1 MAELKEEYTDVKN
14 VKHKVEHV
22 ISKNVK
28 IKKGLA
34 VRSKADC
41 GVHLRFHDLVKCER
55 MMRFDC
61 DIRSTISRA
70 RKQH

>member
-28 IKKGLA
+28 DNKEQIA
-34 VRSKADC
+34 KALCD
-41 GVHLRFHDLVKCER
+41 VLVKQK
-55 MMRFDC
+55 RF
-61 DIRSTISRA
+61 ST
-70 RKQH
+70 